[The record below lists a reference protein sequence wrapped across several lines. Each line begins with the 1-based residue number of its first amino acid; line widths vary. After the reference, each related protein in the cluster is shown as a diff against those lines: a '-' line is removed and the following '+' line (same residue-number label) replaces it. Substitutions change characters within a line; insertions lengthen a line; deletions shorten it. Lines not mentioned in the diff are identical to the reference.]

1 MHMDIRTARER
12 AVTTVVSA
20 ALSSA
25 RSQDLIS
32 ALEWEC
38 LSTGGHNVL
47 LEGPE
52 DSTSCLVRL
61 LEPHLRRPVLWQPL
75 PAPFAVPAG
84 ESGVLVLQNIGA
96 LSRHQQ
102 ADLLRWLGDLNG
114 NGRTQIVSTTASPL
128 FPLVERGLFEEAL
141 YYRLN
146 VMLLCVGPA
155 DTPE

>member
-12 AVTTVVSA
+12 AVTTVVGA
-20 ALSSA
+20 ALSSG
-25 RSQDLIS
+25 RSEDLIS

-75 PAPFAVPAG
+75 QAPFAVPAS
-84 ESGVLVLQNIGA
+84 ECGVLVLQNVRA
-96 LSRHQQ
+96 LSRHEQ

-114 NGRTQIVSTTASPL
+114 RTRIVSTTASPL
-128 FPLVERGLFEEAL
+128 FPLVERGLFDEAL

-146 VMLLCVGPA
+146 VMLLCVGPS
-155 DTPE
+155 DPPE

>member
-1 MHMDIRTARER
+1 
-12 AVTTVVSA
+12 VTTVVDA
-20 ALSSA
+20 VLSRE
-25 RSQDLIS
+25 RSQDLIP

-84 ESGVLVLQNIGA
+84 ECGVLVLQNVSA

-102 ADLLRWLGDLNG
+102 ADLLRWLGDL

-128 FPLVERGLFEEAL
+128 FPLVERELFEEAL

-155 DTPE
+155 GPPE